1 MTEPRRHSLRV
12 PNTGS
17 KGTHE
22 IVYYEWGD
30 EDSDRIAICVHGLT
44 RNARDFDF
52 FARALAGHG
61 YRVFCPSMAGRGESE
76 WLAQPMEYNYAT
88 YVADCLALLNNF
100 HFKGVDWIGTSMGG
114 IVGMMIAANV
124 PGRISK
130 LVMNDIGSH
139 LNGPALVRIYGYIG
153 NVPTH
158 FATRAEGEAYLRD
171 VFASFKITDD
181 AVWQHFF
188 DHTLEAHAGGFRLRF
203 DPAIAN
209 PIRSQTNNFEDTR
222 DVSLADVWEK
232 VRIPTLIIRGSESDI
247 LDETT
252 VKAMRSTNPKAQEY
266 VIPGVGHAP
275 MLDSPSQY
283 QRVLDWLVY
292 GDGNL
297 TFAG

>member
-1 MTEPRRHSLRV
+1 MSDPRRHSLRV

-30 EDSDRIAICVHGLT
+30 EDARQVAICVHGLT

-52 FARALAGHG
+52 LAKALAERG
-61 YRVFCPSMAGRGESE
+61 YRVLCPSMPGRGESE
-76 WLAQPMEYNYAT
+76 WLAQPMEYHYGT

-100 HFKGVDWIGTSMGG
+100 HLKGVDWIGTSMGG
-114 IVGMMIAANV
+114 IIGMMIAANV

-139 LNGPALVRIYGYIG
+139 LNGPALVRIYNYIST
-153 NVPTH
+153 VPRR
-158 FATRAEGEAYLRD
+158 FASRAEGEAYLRE
-171 VFASFKITDD
+171 VFASFHITDD

-188 DHTLEAHAGGFRLRF
+188 DHTLQEHDGAFRLRF
-203 DPAIAN
+203 DPAIAD
-209 PIRSQTNNFEDTR
+209 PIRMQTNNFEDTR

-266 VIPGVGHAP
+266 VVQGVGHAP
-275 MLDSPSQY
+275 MLDSPKQY
-283 QRVLDWLVY
+283 QRVLDWLIYNDV
-292 GDGNL
+292 NL